1 MRLKTTIVF
10 LSLLFSQFSM
20 AAEEVKVLASI
31 KPLQLLAAD
40 IVGDAGEVELLIKP
54 GASPHHYSMKPSD
67 RRKLDDAHVIAW
79 VGPDLETFLEKSLR
93 GSDALVLQMAVA
105 EGEGEGEGHEEHGAH
120 DDHKGHD
127 DHEEHAKHEEHGH
140 DDHEEH
146 AKHEE
151 HGHDD
156 HEEHAK
162 HEEHGHDEHEEH
174 AKYEDEHD
182 EHHGEEADTHA
193 HHHDHEHASDP
204 HLWLDP
210 IVTLEFGKELQ
221 EQLSRRYPAHADT
234 FVRNYKRLEKNI
246 LSMDAQLKESFKPVQ
261 SAGFFVFHDA
271 WGHFVNHYGL
281 NQLGYFTVD
290 PGRKPG
296 ARHLSEI
303 REQLEHEKAVCVF
316 SEPQFKPSIIRAVT
330 NGLEVRQ
337 GEIDPLATDT
347 ELKQDSYTAYIR
359 SVADRFIGCLAAR

>member
-1 MRLKTTIVF
+1 MRLKATIVF
-10 LSLLFSQFSM
+10 LSLLFSQFSL
-20 AAEEVKVLASI
+20 ASEEVKVLASI

-54 GASPHHYSMKPSD
+54 GASPHHYAMKPSD
-67 RRKLDDAHVIAW
+67 RRKLDSAHVVAW

-93 GSDALVLQMAVA
+93 GSDALVLQMAAA
-105 EGEGEGEGHEEHGAH
+105 EEGHEDHDQHEGHGHEDHARHEDHDDHDEH

-127 DHEEHAKHEEHGH
+127 DHAEHDDHAAHEEHGQDEHEDH
-140 DDHEEH
+140 DH
-146 AKHEE
+146 AKH
-151 HGHDD
+151 
-156 HEEHAK
+156 
-162 HEEHGHDEHEEH
+162 
-174 AKYEDEHD
+174 EDEHD
-182 EHHGEEADTHA
+182 EHHGEETVADA
-193 HHHDHEHASDP
+193 HHDHEHAGDP

-221 EQLSRRYPAHADT
+221 EQLARRYPAHAET
-234 FVRNYKRLEKNI
+234 FASNYKRLEQNV
-246 LSMDAQLKESFKPVQ
+246 LSLDAELKESFKPLQ
-261 SAGFFVFHDA
+261 ASGFFVFHDA
-271 WGHFVNHYGL
+271 WDHFVNHYGL

-296 ARHLSEI
+296 ARHLTEI
-303 REQLEHEKAVCVF
+303 REQLEHKKAVCVF

-347 ELKQDSYTAYIR
+347 ELTRDSYTAYIR
-359 SVADRFIGCLAAR
+359 SVADQFIGCLAAR